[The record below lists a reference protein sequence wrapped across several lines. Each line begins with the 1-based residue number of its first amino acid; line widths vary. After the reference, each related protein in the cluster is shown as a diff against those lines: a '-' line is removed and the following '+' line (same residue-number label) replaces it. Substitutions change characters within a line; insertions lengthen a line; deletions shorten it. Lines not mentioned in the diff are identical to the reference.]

1 MMNRRVKIIGA
12 CVLTLAVTLS
22 GLALPRAYA
31 AKAVDVNRKC
41 SIEFNLQN
49 NVYDAATEN
58 KDGEKAK
65 DFAEL
70 NDLPVRVHLYQVAK
84 IKETGAYE
92 TVTGFDELKLDEI
105 NDKTTAKEW
114 ADKAAKARELIEK
127 RIEAGAE
134 TIEAGAETSVTLNH
148 GIGTITGLATGM
160 YLVVADEVKSP
171 YFTYT
176 FKESLISLPNN
187 YWYNG
192 GGNDDWVYELTG
204 SNAIGLK
211 PDREERVGS
220 LEINKT
226 LTSYNATVGGATFVF
241 HVNVEKLDG
250 TVTNN
255 VYKMEFDGAGNDKLI
270 INDLP
275 AGAKVT
281 VTEAYTGASYRL
293 ISGNDPQVTK
303 IIAEEEEGNPVS
315 VSFVNE
321 YNGGQN
327 GGTGIVNRFYMNGGS
342 VDCEND
348 LKPEVN

>member
-1 MMNRRVKIIGA
+1 MMNRRVKIVGA

-31 AKAVDVNRKC
+31 AKAVDVNREC

-70 NDLPVRVHLYQVAK
+70 KDLPVRVHLYQVAK

-92 TVTGFDELKLDEI
+92 EVTGFDELKLDEI

-114 ADKAAKARELIEK
+114 ADKAAKARKLIVEK
-127 RIEAGAE
+127 GIEAGAE
-134 TIEAGAETSVTLNH
+134 KSVTLE
-148 GIGTITGLATGM
+148 GGKGEITGLAPGM
-160 YLVVADEVKSP
+160 YLVVADEVKSS

-211 PDREERVGS
+211 PDREERLGS

-255 VYKMEFDGAGNDKLI
+255 VYKMEFNGAGNDKLI

-281 VTEAYTGASYRL
+281 VTEAYTGASYKL
-293 ISGNDPQVTK
+293 VSDKDQKTT
-303 IIAEEEEGNPVS
+303 IIAQEEEGNPVS

-327 GGTGIVNRFYMNGGS
+327 GGTGIVNRFYMKDGS

>member
-58 KDGEKAK
+58 KDGEKAE
-65 DFAEL
+65 DFTEL
-70 NDLPVRVHLYQVAK
+70 NKLPVRVHLYQVAK

-92 TVTGFDELKLDEI
+92 KVTGFDELKLDEI
-105 NDKTTAKEW
+105 DDKTTAEEW

-127 RIEAGAE
+127 GTEP
-134 TIEAGAETSVTLNH
+134 GAETSVTLTN
-148 GIGTITGLATGM
+148 GTGKITGLATGM

-176 FKESLISLPNN
+176 FQESLISLPNN

-192 GGNDDWVYELTG
+192 GGSDEWVYELTG
-204 SNAIGLK
+204 SHAIGLK
-211 PDREERVGS
+211 PDREERLGS

-226 LTSYNATVGGATFVF
+226 LTSYNETVGGATFVF
-241 HVNVEKLDG
+241 HVNVEKKDG

-255 VYKMEFDGAGNDKLI
+255 VYKMEFNEAGNDKLI

-293 ISGNDPQVTK
+293 ISGNDQLVT
-303 IIAEEEEGNPVS
+303 IIAAEEEGNPVS
-315 VSFVNE
+315 VSFTNE
-321 YNGGQN
+321 YDGGQN
-327 GGTGIVNRFYMNGGS
+327 GGTGIVNRFYMKDGS

>member
-1 MMNRRVKIIGA
+1 MNRRVKIIGA

-41 SIEFNLQN
+41 TIEFNLQN
-49 NVYDAATEN
+49 SVYDAATEN
-58 KDGEKAK
+58 KDAEKAE

-70 NDLPVRVHLYQVAK
+70 NKLPVQVHLYRVAD
-84 IKETGAYE
+84 IKETGAYTE
-92 TVTGFDELKLDEI
+92 AKGFEELKLDQI
-105 NDKTTAKEW
+105 SDKTTAEQW
-114 ADKAAKARELIEK
+114 AEKAAKARELIKSGVEP
-127 RIEAGAE
+127 AAE
-134 TIEAGAETSVTLNH
+134 TAVTLKD
-148 GIGTITGLATGM
+148 GKGEVRGLATGM
-160 YLVVADEVKSP
+160 YLVVADEVKSS

-204 SNAIGLK
+204 SHAIGLK
-211 PDREERVGS
+211 PDREERLGS

-255 VYKMEFDGAGNDKLI
+255 VYKMEFNGAGNDKLI

-275 AGAKVT
+275 AGATVT
-281 VTEAYTGASYRL
+281 VTEEYTGASYRL
-293 ISGNDPQVTK
+293 SPDNGPQVTK

-315 VSFVNE
+315 VSFVNA

-327 GGTGIVNRFYMNGGS
+327 GGTGIVNRFYMKDGS
-342 VDCEND
+342 VECEKD

>member
-1 MMNRRVKIIGA
+1 MMNRRVKIVGA

-41 SIEFNLQN
+41 TIEFNLQN

-58 KDGEKAK
+58 KEGEKAE
-65 DFAEL
+65 DFKEL
-70 NDLPVRVHLYQVAK
+70 NTLPGGVQVHLYQVAE

-92 TVTGFDELKLDEI
+92 EVEGFDDLKLDEI
-105 NDKTTAKEW
+105 SDKTTAEEW

-127 RIEAGAE
+127 E
-134 TIEAGAETSVTLNH
+134 TEPGAETSVTLTN
-148 GIGTITGLATGM
+148 GTGKITGLATGM
-160 YLVVADEVKSP
+160 YLVVADEVKSS

-211 PDREERVGS
+211 PDREERLGS

-255 VYKMEFDGAGNDKLI
+255 VYKMEFNGAGNDKLI

-275 AGAKVT
+275 AGATVT
-281 VTEAYTGASYRL
+281 VTEEYTGASYRL
-293 ISGNDPQVTK
+293 SPDNGPQETK

-315 VSFVNE
+315 VSFVNK
-321 YNGGQN
+321 YDGGQN
-327 GGTGIVNRFYMNGGS
+327 GGSGIMNRFYMKDGS

>member
-1 MMNRRVKIIGA
+1 MNRRVKIVGA

-31 AKAVDVNRKC
+31 AKAVDVNREC

-70 NDLPVRVHLYQVAK
+70 KDLPVRVHLYQVAK

-92 TVTGFDELKLDEI
+92 EVTGFDELKLDEI

-114 ADKAAKARELIEK
+114 ADKAAKARKLIVEK
-127 RIEAGAE
+127 GIEAGAE
-134 TIEAGAETSVTLNH
+134 KSVTLE
-148 GIGTITGLATGM
+148 GGKGEITGLAPGM
-160 YLVVADEVKSP
+160 YLVVADEVKSS

-211 PDREERVGS
+211 PDREERLGS

-255 VYKMEFDGAGNDKLI
+255 VYKMEFNGAGNDKLI

-281 VTEAYTGASYRL
+281 VTEAYTGASYKL
-293 ISGNDPQVTK
+293 VSDKDQKTT
-303 IIAEEEEGNPVS
+303 IIAQEEEGNPVS

-327 GGTGIVNRFYMNGGS
+327 GGTGIVNRFYMKDGS

>member
-58 KDGEKAK
+58 KDGEKAE
-65 DFAEL
+65 DFTEL
-70 NDLPVRVHLYQVAK
+70 NKLPVRVHLYQVAE

-92 TVTGFDELKLDEI
+92 KVTGFDELKLDEI

-127 RIEAGAE
+127 GIEP
-134 TIEAGAETSVTLNH
+134 GAETSVTLE
-148 GIGTITGLATGM
+148 GGKGKITGLATGM

-176 FKESLISLPNN
+176 FQESLISLPNN

-192 GGNDDWVYELTG
+192 GGSDEWVYELTG
-204 SNAIGLK
+204 SHAIGLK
-211 PDREERVGS
+211 PDREERLGS

-226 LTSYNATVGGATFVF
+226 LTSYNETVGGATFVF
-241 HVNVEKLDG
+241 HVNVEKKDG

-255 VYKMEFDGAGNDKLI
+255 VYKMEFNGAGNDKLI

-281 VTEAYTGASYRL
+281 VTEAYSGASYKL
-293 ISGNDPQVTK
+293 ISGNNQPPVT

-327 GGTGIVNRFYMNGGS
+327 GGTGIVNRFYMKDGS

>member
-58 KDGEKAK
+58 KDGEKAE
-65 DFAEL
+65 DFTEL
-70 NDLPVRVHLYQVAK
+70 NKLPVRVHLYQVAE

-92 TVTGFDELKLDEI
+92 KVTGFDELKLDEI

-127 RIEAGAE
+127 GIEP
-134 TIEAGAETSVTLNH
+134 GAETSVTLKD
-148 GIGTITGLATGM
+148 GKGTITGLATGM

-176 FKESLISLPNN
+176 FQESLISLPNN

-192 GGNDDWVYELTG
+192 GGSDEWVYELTG
-204 SNAIGLK
+204 SHAIGLK
-211 PDREERVGS
+211 PDREERLGS

-226 LTSYNATVGGATFVF
+226 LTSYNETVGGATFVF
-241 HVNVEKLDG
+241 HVNVEKRDG

-255 VYKMEFDGAGNDKLI
+255 VYKMEFNGAGNDKLI

-293 ISGNDPQVTK
+293 ISGNDQLVT
-303 IIAEEEEGNPVS
+303 IIAAEEEGNPVS
-315 VSFVNE
+315 VSFTNE
-321 YNGGQN
+321 YDGGQN
-327 GGTGIVNRFYMNGGS
+327 GGTGIVNRFYMKDGS
-342 VDCEND
+342 VDWEND

>member
-1 MMNRRVKIIGA
+1 MMNRRVKIVGA

-58 KDGEKAK
+58 KDGEKAE
-65 DFAEL
+65 DFTEL
-70 NDLPVRVHLYQVAK
+70 NKLPVRVHLYQVAE
-84 IKETGAYE
+84 IKETGAYKE
-92 TVTGFDELKLDEI
+92 VTGFDDLKLDEI

-127 RIEAGAE
+127 GTEAA
-134 TIEAGAETSVTLNH
+134 AETSVTLED
-148 GIGTITGLATGM
+148 GKGKITGLATGM

-192 GGNDDWVYELTG
+192 GSDEWVYELTG

-211 PDREERVGS
+211 PDREERLGS

-226 LTSYNATVGGATFVF
+226 LTSYNETVGGATFVF

-250 TVTNN
+250 TATNN
-255 VYKMEFDGAGNDKLI
+255 VYKMEFNGAGNDKLI

-281 VTEAYTGASYRL
+281 VTEEYTGASYRL
-293 ISGNDPQVTK
+293 TSDNDQQVT
-303 IIAEEEEGNPVS
+303 IIAEEEEGNPVA

-321 YNGGQN
+321 YDGGQN
-327 GGTGIVNRFYMNGGS
+327 GGTGIVNRFYMKDGS
-342 VDCEND
+342 VDWEND

>member
-1 MMNRRVKIIGA
+1 MNRRVKILGA
-12 CVLTLAVTLS
+12 CALTLAVTLS

-31 AKAVDVNRKC
+31 AKAVDVNKKC

-49 NVYDAATEN
+49 SVYDAATEN
-58 KDGEKAK
+58 KDAEKAE

-70 NDLPVRVHLYQVAK
+70 NKLPVQVHLYRVAD
-84 IKETGAYE
+84 IKETGAYTE
-92 TVTGFDELKLDEI
+92 AKGFEELKLDQI
-105 NDKTTAKEW
+105 SDKTTAEQW
-114 ADKAAKARELIEK
+114 AEKAAKARELIKSGVEP
-127 RIEAGAE
+127 AAE
-134 TIEAGAETSVTLNH
+134 TAVTLKD
-148 GIGTITGLATGM
+148 GKGEVRGLATGM
-160 YLVVADEVKSP
+160 YLVVADEVKSS

-192 GGNDDWVYELTG
+192 GGSDEWVYELTG
-204 SNAIGLK
+204 SHAIGLK
-211 PDREERVGS
+211 PDREERLGS

-255 VYKMEFDGAGNDKLI
+255 VYKMEFNGAGNDKLI

-275 AGAKVT
+275 AGATVT
-281 VTEAYTGASYRL
+281 VTEAYTGASYWL
-293 ISGNDPQVTK
+293 SPDNGPQVTK

-327 GGTGIVNRFYMNGGS
+327 GGTGIVNRFYMKDGS
-342 VDCEND
+342 VDCKND

>member
-1 MMNRRVKIIGA
+1 MNRRVKILGA
-12 CVLTLAVTLS
+12 CALTLAVTLS

-31 AKAVDVNRKC
+31 AKAVDVNKKC

-49 NVYDAATEN
+49 SVYDAATEN
-58 KDGEKAK
+58 KDAEKAE

-70 NDLPVRVHLYQVAK
+70 NKLPVQVHLYRVAD
-84 IKETGAYE
+84 IKETGAYTE
-92 TVTGFDELKLDEI
+92 AKGFEELKLDQI
-105 NDKTTAKEW
+105 SDKTTAEQW
-114 ADKAAKARELIEK
+114 AEKAAKARELIK
-127 RIEAGAE
+127 SGVKPAAE
-134 TIEAGAETSVTLNH
+134 TAVTLKD
-148 GIGTITGLATGM
+148 GKGKVSELATGM
-160 YLVVADEVKSP
+160 YLIVADEVKSS

-211 PDREERVGS
+211 PDREERLGS

-255 VYKMEFDGAGNDKLI
+255 VYKMEFNGAGNDKLI

-275 AGAKVT
+275 AGATVT
-281 VTEAYTGASYRL
+281 VTEEYTGASYRL
-293 ISGNDPQVTK
+293 SPDNGPQVTK

-327 GGTGIVNRFYMNGGS
+327 GGTGIVNRFYMKDGS
-342 VDCEND
+342 VDCKND

>member
-31 AKAVDVNRKC
+31 AKAVDVNREC

-70 NDLPVRVHLYQVAK
+70 NELPVRVHLYQVAK

-92 TVTGFDELKLDEI
+92 EVTGFDELKLDEI

-114 ADKAAKARELIEK
+114 ADKAAKARKLIVEK
-127 RIEAGAE
+127 GIEAGAE
-134 TIEAGAETSVTLNH
+134 KSVTLE
-148 GIGTITGLATGM
+148 GGKGEITGLAPGM
-160 YLVVADEVKSP
+160 YLVVADEVKSS

-211 PDREERVGS
+211 PDREERLGS

-255 VYKMEFDGAGNDKLI
+255 VYKMEFNGAGNDKLI

-281 VTEAYTGASYRL
+281 VTEAYTGASYKL
-293 ISGNDPQVTK
+293 VSDKDQKTT
-303 IIAEEEEGNPVS
+303 IIAQEEEGNPVS

-327 GGTGIVNRFYMNGGS
+327 GGTGIVNRFYMKDGS

>member
-58 KDGEKAK
+58 KDGEKAE
-65 DFAEL
+65 DFTEL
-70 NDLPVRVHLYQVAK
+70 NKLPVRVHLYQVAE

-92 TVTGFDELKLDEI
+92 KVTGFDELKLDEI

-127 RIEAGAE
+127 GIEPGAE
-134 TIEAGAETSVTLNH
+134 KSVTLE
-148 GIGTITGLATGM
+148 GGKGTITGLATGM

-176 FKESLISLPNN
+176 FQESLISLPNN

-192 GGNDDWVYELTG
+192 GGSDEWVYELTG
-204 SNAIGLK
+204 SHAIGLK
-211 PDREERVGS
+211 PDREERLGS

-226 LTSYNATVGGATFVF
+226 LTSYNETVGGATFVF
-241 HVNVEKLDG
+241 HVNVEKRDG

-255 VYKMEFDGAGNDKLI
+255 VYKMEFNGAGNDKLI

-293 ISGNDPQVTK
+293 ISGNDQLVT
-303 IIAEEEEGNPVS
+303 IIAAEEEGNPVS
-315 VSFVNE
+315 VSFTNE
-321 YNGGQN
+321 YDGGQN
-327 GGTGIVNRFYMNGGS
+327 GGTGIVNRFYMKDGS
-342 VDCEND
+342 VDWEND

>member
-58 KDGEKAK
+58 KDGEKAE
-65 DFAEL
+65 DFTEL
-70 NDLPVRVHLYQVAK
+70 NKLPVRVHLYQVAE

-92 TVTGFDELKLDEI
+92 KVTGFDELKLDEI

-127 RIEAGAE
+127 GIEP
-134 TIEAGAETSVTLNH
+134 GAETSVTLE
-148 GIGTITGLATGM
+148 GGKGKITGLATGM

-176 FKESLISLPNN
+176 FQESLISLPNN

-192 GGNDDWVYELTG
+192 GGSDEWVYELTG
-204 SNAIGLK
+204 SHAIGLK
-211 PDREERVGS
+211 PDREERLGS

-226 LTSYNATVGGATFVF
+226 LTSYNETVGGATFVF
-241 HVNVEKLDG
+241 HVNVEKMDG

-255 VYKMEFDGAGNDKLI
+255 VYKMEFNGAGNDKLI

-293 ISGNDPQVTK
+293 ISGNDQLVT
-303 IIAEEEEGNPVS
+303 IIAAEEEGNPVS
-315 VSFVNE
+315 VSFTNE
-321 YNGGQN
+321 YDGGQN
-327 GGTGIVNRFYMNGGS
+327 GGTGIVNRFYMKDGS
-342 VDCEND
+342 VDWEND

>member
-31 AKAVDVNRKC
+31 AKAVDVNREC

-70 NDLPVRVHLYQVAK
+70 NELPVRVHLYQVAK

-92 TVTGFDELKLDEI
+92 EVTGFDELKLDEI

-114 ADKAAKARELIEK
+114 ADKAAKARKLIVEK
-127 RIEAGAE
+127 GIEAGAE
-134 TIEAGAETSVTLNH
+134 KSVTLE
-148 GIGTITGLATGM
+148 GGKGEITGLAPGM
-160 YLVVADEVKSP
+160 YLVVADEVKSS

-211 PDREERVGS
+211 PDREERLGS

-255 VYKMEFDGAGNDKLI
+255 VYKMEFNGAGNDKLI

-275 AGAKVT
+275 AGATVT
-281 VTEAYTGASYRL
+281 VTEEYTGASYRL
-293 ISGNDPQVTK
+293 SPDNGPQVTK

-327 GGTGIVNRFYMNGGS
+327 GGTGIVNRFYMKDGS
-342 VDCEND
+342 VDCKND

>member
-1 MMNRRVKIIGA
+1 MNRRVKIIGA

-58 KDGEKAK
+58 KDGEKAE
-65 DFAEL
+65 DFTEL
-70 NDLPVRVHLYQVAK
+70 NKLPVRVHLYQVAE

-92 TVTGFDELKLDEI
+92 KVTGFDELKLDEI

-127 RIEAGAE
+127 GIEPGAE
-134 TIEAGAETSVTLNH
+134 KSVTLE
-148 GIGTITGLATGM
+148 GGKGTITGLATGM

-176 FKESLISLPNN
+176 FQESLISLPNN

-192 GGNDDWVYELTG
+192 GGSDEWVYELTG
-204 SNAIGLK
+204 SHAIGLK
-211 PDREERVGS
+211 PDREERLGS

-226 LTSYNATVGGATFVF
+226 LTSYNETVGGATFVF
-241 HVNVEKLDG
+241 HVNVEKRDG

-255 VYKMEFDGAGNDKLI
+255 VYKMEFNGAGNDKLI

-293 ISGNDPQVTK
+293 ISGNDQLVT
-303 IIAEEEEGNPVS
+303 IIAAEEEGNPVS
-315 VSFVNE
+315 VSFTNE
-321 YNGGQN
+321 YDGGQN
-327 GGTGIVNRFYMNGGS
+327 GGTGIVNRFYMKDGS
-342 VDCEND
+342 VDWEND

>member
-1 MMNRRVKIIGA
+1 MNRRVKIIGA

-58 KDGEKAK
+58 KDGEKAE
-65 DFAEL
+65 DFTEL
-70 NDLPVRVHLYQVAK
+70 NKLPVRVHLYQVAE

-92 TVTGFDELKLDEI
+92 KVTGFDELKLDEI

-127 RIEAGAE
+127 GIEP
-134 TIEAGAETSVTLNH
+134 GAETSVTLKD
-148 GIGTITGLATGM
+148 GKGTITGLATGM

-176 FKESLISLPNN
+176 FQESLISLPNN

-192 GGNDDWVYELTG
+192 GGSDEWVYELTG
-204 SNAIGLK
+204 SHAIGLK
-211 PDREERVGS
+211 PDREERLGS

-226 LTSYNATVGGATFVF
+226 LTSYNETVGGATFVF
-241 HVNVEKLDG
+241 HVNVEKRDG

-255 VYKMEFDGAGNDKLI
+255 VYKMEFNGAGNDKLI

-293 ISGNDPQVTK
+293 ISGNDQLVT
-303 IIAEEEEGNPVS
+303 IIAAEEEGNPVS
-315 VSFVNE
+315 VSFTNE
-321 YNGGQN
+321 YDGGQN
-327 GGTGIVNRFYMNGGS
+327 GGTGIVNRFYMKDGS
-342 VDCEND
+342 VDWEND